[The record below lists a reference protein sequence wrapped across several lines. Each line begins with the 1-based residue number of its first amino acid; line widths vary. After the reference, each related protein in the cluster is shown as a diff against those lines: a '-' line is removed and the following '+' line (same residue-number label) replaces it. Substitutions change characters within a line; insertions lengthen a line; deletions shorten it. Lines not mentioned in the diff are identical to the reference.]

1 MISSC
6 PTVSLILTMRFGLF
20 RNFDTA
26 GEFVMKCGS
35 YVTSC

>member
-1 MISSC
+1 
-6 PTVSLILTMRFGLF
+6 VGLF

-35 YVTSC
+35 YVISC